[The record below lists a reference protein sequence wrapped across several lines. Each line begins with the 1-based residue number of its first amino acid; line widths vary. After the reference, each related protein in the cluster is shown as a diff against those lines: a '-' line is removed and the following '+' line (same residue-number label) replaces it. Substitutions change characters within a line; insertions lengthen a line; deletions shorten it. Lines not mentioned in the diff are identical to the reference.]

1 MVQQSHF
8 ELWPILKNHILSIFN
23 APNFKEQPRV
33 LVELGCG
40 NGLLL
45 QQIYLWIRDH
55 SLRGNVLDEHDLT
68 LVGIEQCPDLIQTAT
83 RNLGDIPADVI
94 SMPLNCPEQ
103 ILRELD
109 GRITAKKQD
118 ILFVQSVCHLND
130 EESDLSDIR
139 DITEYNRQMLS
150 EWSNVVGRHGLLICQ
165 SHPVL
170 LQLTKDINYLSHD
183 FNNLPNE
190 AVPKTSD
197 IGAESFL
204 ILAANVGLFPAS
216 QLTPTDTSVV
226 HFQKVDYRIRHTRSS
241 DLPALV
247 QLEKEC
253 WSIELQATSTN
264 LVDRLNNYP
273 EGQLVLELPDYDNNY
288 KVVGAIYSQRIES
301 ADQIQTITA
310 NRVSELHSQNG
321 SIVQLLAVN
330 ILPKVQERRLGDHL
344 LEFMLQRCSAIDGIE
359 SIVAVTLC
367 KEFHRHEFSFEEYI
381 RQRNVRGKLIDPI
394 LRFHELHGANIEW
407 IVENY
412 RPLDRNNQG
421 HGVLVRYPIHQ
432 RRRDDRRINDAA
444 KWDAEPQAWDTELAT
459 AFLEATVQ
467 SCLGD
472 EKRSGYKF
480 DRPLME
486 MGLNSVDLLILSE
499 QISARFGLILDPA
512 FFFSYTTPEKV
523 LMFLIEKQKLSVT
536 QNEKAGGK
544 GAGSRGEKPSP
555 SLVDGVSTKSEREQ
569 GSVHPQGVRF
579 VPPVPSSPCPLPP
592 ASYQNVASPFVAPT
606 DTLLTTTPKSAIS
619 WRTEATDSD
628 DAVAIVGLACRLPGG
643 INNPESLWDL
653 LKNGGSVIEK
663 LPEGRWQWPRDI
675 DPEGKHQGIDWGG
688 FLSQI
693 DLFDAG
699 FFRISAIEAQSMDPQ
714 QRILMELA
722 WQTLENAG
730 ITANKVAGSSTGVFV
745 GASGSDYCRVM
756 EQVGIPIEAHVATG
770 TSLAALAN
778 RISYFFDLRGPSIV
792 IDTAC
797 SSSLMAVHQAVQ
809 CIRSG
814 ECLQAL
820 VGGIH
825 IMSHPANS
833 IAYYKAGMLAHDGK
847 CKTFDDRADGY
858 VRSEGAVMFL
868 LKQLHQ
874 AKADGDLIYATI
886 KGSASNHG
894 GQSAGLTVP
903 NPQQQ
908 AALLTNAWKASGV
921 APNTISFIEAH
932 GTGTA
937 LGDPIEIQGI
947 QQAFSEWSETP
958 QVPISCGLGSL
969 KTNLGHL
976 EAAAGIAGLLK
987 VVLCLQHQ
995 ELPANQHFGHLNRHI
1010 NLADSPFYIVD
1021 RHQKWDRPNESI
1033 PRRAGVSSFG
1043 SGGANAH
1050 VVVEEYDVGCSVELG
1065 TGDWGLGIGDWEDKS
1080 VDSDPSQI
1088 LFAQR
1093 SHEKKF
1099 LAESPVKST
1108 QSPSGQDSPT
1118 SLAEVGESWA
1128 LPAEKV
1134 DDRTSEPFLFVLSAQ
1149 NTAQLRDYVKQFEQ
1163 WLSSLSD
1170 EQCSLAELTR
1180 FLQSHRQAFEER
1192 LAVVAASRVD
1202 LVNKLRQFPDI
1213 GESGFQGNI
1222 KHPSREVKTLIRG
1235 TLGEQVIQAAIA
1247 GRDWEQLAALWVA
1260 GVSLDWCLL
1269 NGNQLLTASSKHWRF
1284 SMPTYPFAKNRFWL
1298 PGTTSLQESALPDA
1312 NASVK
1317 PEQSASEAELFTLK
1331 LVWQPVDISSCE
1343 KSGSKMPDGK
1353 TVIIGGT
1360 PEQKEVLQTY
1370 FTQCE
1375 FMAIATDADIHDL
1388 VEQLKLLGRI
1398 AHIIWVGGSNSARN
1412 DFPENLLVNQASDL
1426 VQVYRL
1432 LKAAAVIYGNEG
1444 LQWTAIALQSQA
1456 VFCGEDPDPTQAG
1469 IHGFIGSIAKEF
1481 PQWKFRLLDMPSPA
1495 GTSYIWPVP
1504 EMFVPFDSDVR
1515 SLAWRDGKWY
1525 RPILAKLFLSEPGR
1539 SAYRAGGVYVVIGG
1553 AGGLGEVWSRYL
1565 SEKYRAQIV
1574 WIGRSPLNDTIQQK
1588 LEAIANLGPMP
1599 RYISADATS
1608 QEELQRAYEQIKHEF
1623 GSVQGVVHAAVG
1635 LFDRSFNDTDE
1646 ARLRTVLSAK
1656 VDVSVRLAQVFHT
1669 EDLDFVLFF
1678 SSIEALSQSGGLSGY
1693 AAGCAFKDAFSQC
1706 LASRWNCPVKVIH
1719 WGHWAIG
1726 TGDRI
1731 SQASKTRL
1739 KQRGIGLLESKE
1751 SMQALECLVS
1761 NNRLNQLALIKSAS
1775 VEAIDWYDGGEFV
1788 VSFEEVTPSII
1799 HEIRHID
1806 VAPNQ
1811 SIGQL
1816 QADGI
1821 FQCKQMQPLL
1831 IRLLQTSLN
1840 TLNLHSSGSVP
1851 DFYAKWLAASRSILT
1866 QNETGA
1872 RLESPNIVWQAW
1884 KEARDNWPEADSK
1897 QRAFS
1902 LVETCVRALPEIL
1915 SGQKRGTDSLFPN
1928 GSLQIVEGI
1937 YRDNSVADY
1946 FNEVLAK
1953 SLRSAIEARLRHDP
1967 RTKLRILEIGAGT
1980 GATTKAVLSKLAGLE
1995 DSISEYRYT
2004 DISRAFLLHAQ
2015 EKFIPD
2021 HPFVEIGIF
2030 DVEQPLAGQKIAGG
2044 TYDFAITTNVL
2055 HATRNIRQTLR
2066 NVKACL
2072 RTNGLILLNEL
2083 CDQTLF
2089 GHLTFGLLEGWWR
2102 HEDPELRIDGTPLL
2116 SVESWERVLQTEGF
2130 QSPWFPAAIARS
2142 LGQQAIVAE
2151 SDGLVRQNRPSVGN
2165 ATRTVE
2171 SGSGISSIDAINESD
2186 DTSLR
2191 QKATRFFQQLVAKIL
2206 RMDPEQIEAD
2216 EPFQSYGID
2225 SILIVQIAGA
2235 LQEKFGGIHST
2246 LLFEVQTLGEL
2257 VNYFTEYRRSD
2268 LIAQLSNNR
2277 ESAATLDQNA
2287 ASESPDA
2294 EPAAVI
2300 FATNTSR
2307 LAARSRS
2314 NTTDAIA
2321 IIGMSGRYPMANDL
2335 STFWERLKAGTDCIS
2350 EIPRDRWSW
2359 EDHFHPHV
2367 EEAVELGKSYCK
2379 WGSFLD
2385 DAKEFDAQFF
2395 GISPHEVVNIDPQ
2408 ERIFLQ
2414 AAWEALED
2422 AGHTRQ
2428 MLESKYQQ
2436 QVGVFVGVTRT
2447 GFDLYGP
2454 ELWRQGKI
2462 GHPHTSFSSI
2472 ANRLSYFLNLRG
2484 PSMPIDTMC
2493 SSSLTAVHEACQHL
2507 QNGSVQLAFA
2517 GGVNL
2522 YLHPSSYNILCAS
2535 KMLSKDGRCKSFGNY
2550 GNGFVPG
2557 EGVGVVLL
2565 KPLSVAI
2572 ADRDNIYAVIRGTHV
2587 NHGGKTNGYTV
2598 PNPKAQAE
2606 LVFEAL
2612 EKSGVDAREVSYIE
2626 AHGTGTEL
2634 GDPIEVAGLTK
2645 AFQLHTQDTSFCAIG
2660 SVKSNV
2666 GHLEAASG
2674 IAGLT
2679 KAILQLRHK
2688 QLVPSL
2694 HADELNPN
2702 IDFPQTPF
2710 YVQRH
2715 LQHWPQPIVEVDGKT
2730 KTVPRIAGVS
2740 SFGAGGV
2747 NAHVVVEEY
2756 DEEPTSESEIG
2767 DTPVLMLLS
2776 ARNNGCLAAY
2786 ANKLHQFLEAGAVN
2800 LQNLAYTLQVG
2811 REALQSRIAMLV
2823 YSQSDAIAKLDA
2835 FIKGKSDI
2843 DDCYVG
2849 LAGKDKATVLKWNS
2863 DPDLLK
2869 QITAWTEEGC
2879 YARLAELWVKGVNID
2894 WSRLRRTST
2903 ISPRRISLP
2912 TYSFERKRY
2921 WLELEGNNS
2930 SQITPTVNTQATS
2943 GEQSSKAIELNDQ
2956 QQTIDSPK
2964 SRKLITLV
2972 DTDKVQC
2979 DKVNRRNRQP
2989 IRLSDPADLT
2999 PQTKVTSSFLS
3010 LSPQGEGIVEIRIA
3024 AADRPLDASRLSTEL
3039 RDKMRSLALRD
3050 EVRVLLLVDDGGLFS
3065 GSITHNDVPVMRAL
3079 IGFLLELEL
3088 PLIVLLKSDIRG
3100 LGWNLASL
3108 CDFLIFRESGQFCHR
3123 GLSDR
3128 DRSIIEERFGKSFA
3142 SRFFA
3147 LPHLC
3152 SGQALVEMG
3161 LDCLV
3166 AADDRLDDLACDFA
3180 TQISHSP
3187 QRSLIELK
3195 KQLSRSVQSLVRHA
3209 YFPSPANSNI
3219 ELSDVSAVPF
3229 FTHQDLK
3236 RMVEEND
3243 QWLASPTLVATY
3255 CDVVH
3260 VHTFG
3265 NGVVQVTLADTAN
3278 KNMFSNAFSEGLTQA
3293 FEHIESVPTYKVVV
3307 LIGYNQYFAC
3317 GGTKSGLQDIYNGR
3331 ARFTDNDIHSLPL
3344 RCHLPAIAAMQGHAI
3359 GGGWS
3364 LGMFCDVNI
3373 FSEESIYQTPYM
3385 QYGFT
3390 PGAGSTL
3397 IFPARLGPNLSREIL
3412 FGGREYKGA
3421 ELKER
3426 GISMPV
3432 LPRSQVLGYALKLAH
3447 HLAKFS
3453 QNELVQRKNQATAG
3467 LKDLLDAVH
3476 TQELAMHEKTFVGQS
3491 QVLKNIHERFD
3502 RGIELGIGDRGLG
3515 TGDWEDKSGDSDQNQ
3530 LVIQTLRETI
3540 AAELFLETEEIDEDA
3555 KFVDLGLDSI
3565 SAVMWIKRINVK
3577 FDLSLPAT
3585 KVYSYPTLR
3594 EFANYVQQS
3603 SNVLNGLKNRQG
3615 SREQGAG
3622 EKVQMGIRPH
3632 LNENHLTEVGDSDPC
3647 SAPLHR
3653 SWLGSFP
3660 PAPCPLPRA
3669 SSLKEQTA
3677 TPEATIVGDR
3687 VENCPP
3693 APMPLNREL
3702 PSSPSILNILTE
3714 SLAEELFME
3723 ATEID
3728 EEAKFVDMG
3737 MDSIT
3742 AVTWIRKI
3750 NQLFGSSL
3758 PATDVYKYPTLS
3770 DFARNIEQT
3779 VARMQSNNAVAL
3791 SPQTAS
3797 AHQKSAELKV
3807 LSAELEMRKN
3817 ISLLQSPSFKD
3828 EVRLD
3833 TQHGLNAPILLSTTE
3848 IPEESLPT
3856 PVDRNYY
3863 SSDAIAIIGMAG
3875 RFPQAK
3881 NLAEFWE
3888 NIANGKNC
3896 VSEIASDRWN
3906 LADFYDPDR
3915 NAANKTYCKSMGAL
3929 EDIDQFDPL
3938 FFHISPREAEFMDP
3952 QQRLFLQTSWQCIE
3966 DAGYNPT
3973 SFAGSKCGVFV
3984 GCETGD
3990 YGKIVQRYE
3999 LNALGLLGSS
4009 AALLPARISY
4019 FLNLQGPCMAIDTAC
4034 SASLV
4039 AIANACDSLL
4049 LGHSDAALA
4058 GGVYVLSGPE
4068 MHIMMSKAGILSPD
4082 GRCFTFDRRANGF
4095 VPGEGV
4101 GVMLLKRLAD
4111 AEKDGDDI
4119 CGVIRGWGV
4128 NQDGKTNG
4136 ITAPNGQ
4143 SQQRLQK
4150 QVYERFQIQ
4159 PADIQ
4164 LVEAHGTGTR
4174 LGDPIEVEALC
4185 ETFREFTNKE
4195 KFCAIGS
4202 LKSNIGHLATA
4213 AGVAGVIKVLLAIRN
4228 KKLPPTINY
4237 ESLNEHINLDS
4248 SPFYINTK
4256 CTDWIVD
4263 AEPRRAAINCFG
4275 FSGTNAHMVIEE
4287 YVNRSDRHPA
4297 ITDVAP
4303 AQPYPILLSA
4313 KNEQRLWEYAEQLL
4327 KHLESQTQPGEQ
4339 PTALRYRLCDLAYT
4353 LQVGR
4358 EPMDARLGFVA
4369 DTLTEVRQKLRRF
4382 LDRSLS
4388 TQMKSFDSIYCGL
4401 VGSDSSDFIKF
4412 AADSDI
4418 VTTTNSWLSQRKYS
4432 KVMELWVRGV
4442 AIDWTQIYT
4451 TGVTAPKRIR
4461 LPTYP
4466 FARERYWIGKEMGAI
4481 ADLSVKKSEFAD
4493 RLDSASQLGDFQEIN
4508 YPSCGVGIL
4517 PALNMGRVR
4526 TPIPQENL
4534 GCFFTCQSLEWTPE
4548 ALPEDIPWSD
4558 RFADY
4563 QDQKILIVYA
4573 SDRDKEGICSLLRKI
4588 EASVGLERSLNLQCL
4603 SFDALTTIPIGQPLN
4618 VVLAVES
4625 KDDTARNYFEILGE
4639 WLKSQQGLFDTYYLT
4654 ANTEGFADIENDPA
4668 TGAIATSLSNNCR
4681 IISVQQGTSCAEK
4694 YQVLLREWLSR
4705 NPLDERSRLEWVR
4718 YDGVERFVL
4727 HRAKYQPVES
4737 GEKSKRLYSI
4747 QKKWKQ
4753 GAVRPTE
4760 TSSFQGEML
4769 ILVNE
4774 ETSDLGQ
4781 RLFSQQRAVIL
4792 YCANNDSDRN
4802 RQISAQILDF
4812 RDSSCGLESAKTI
4825 LSQLERIRIV
4835 VDLSALYQSSKDCD
4849 RDALGKIAFYQQ
4861 LIAVSSD
4868 LDILYVTKGLQHFRS
4883 DTISLAGAKL
4893 AGLIKVLSAEHA
4905 YVTSRHI
4912 DIDTAMLRN
4921 PGLLE
4926 QALTQEL
4933 TANLE
4938 ETEICYRQQER
4949 FVPYLEAEL
4958 EKGTGDWGLGTG
4970 DWENLEGDSDLNQV
4984 LFAQGL
4990 VEKKTLPSPHSP
5002 LFPEATPPSPAK
5014 SPGAPFLPD
5023 FGASCRG
5030 GMAGHVEEPRA
5041 DFSIRSDGVYVI
5053 SGGTGGIGLEIA
5065 DYLVAKGAR
5074 KLVLMGLNPLPP
5086 KTKWGDEGE
5095 QYSEHLKVKLG
5106 KLASLDR
5113 QVEHLSIYTGS
5124 LTESHQ
5130 LADFFAEIRDR
5141 VGSIG
5146 GVIHSAGITSDFKK
5160 PAFVTKDLAGIAAVL
5175 EPKVAGLEALA
5186 AVFANDILDFFV
5198 AFSSLTGLIP
5208 RFAKGSCDYAL
5219 ANAYVDWFMAYQN
5232 TQLHK
5237 RGYKSITWVD
5247 WHETGMAARAPSC
5260 IFKAM
5265 QNNLDKIGL
5274 FTHSNEVGKDLFE
5287 LALQQRGAAWVLNT
5301 ELDPTKFGEAAP
5313 TLLFA
5318 RDRSASNSQ
5327 TEVSSIQHQIEQW
5340 ESLVQKQGFIAPE
5353 CVTNIISLSEIKRLE
5368 PQLIHRIY
5376 RLLFPQT
5383 AAKAFDKE
5391 SHEAIAFNANDSQPN
5406 QPDALAIDVIREV
5419 ATQVLKLKEIDDNR
5433 KFQDYGLDSISATQ
5447 LAIRLEKRLQQEV
5460 PPQWLLD
5467 FPTVKLLTDCLQ
5479 RQPVPLAID
5488 GELIAKAIEKAVR
5501 EVLKI
5506 GSIDYNQTFQNYGL
5520 DSISATQLAIK
5531 LEKHLE
5537 QEILP
5542 QWLIDY
5548 PTITLLARHLI
5559 TQR

>member
-1 MVQQSHF
+1 MTRSPGRKIVEKSHF
-8 ELWPILKNHILSIFN
+8 ELWPIFKNHILSIFN
-23 APNFKEQPRV
+23 VPNVKEQPKV
-33 LVELGCG
+33 IVELGCG

-45 QQIYLWIRDH
+45 QQIYLWIQEY
-55 SLRGNVLDEHDLT
+55 SLCGNVLDEQDLT
-68 LVGIEQCPDLIQTAT
+68 LIGIEQCPDLIRTAT
-83 RNLGDIPADVI
+83 RNLADIPSAHII
-94 SMPLNCPEQ
+94 SMPLNCPGQ
-103 ILRELD
+103 ILRELE
-109 GRITAKKQD
+109 GRITANKQD
-118 ILFVQSVCHLND
+118 ILFIQSVCHLKD
-130 EESDLSDIR
+130 EEPDLTDIR
-139 DITEYNRQMLS
+139 DVTECNKQMLS
-150 EWSNVVGRHGLLICQ
+150 EWSNVVGRHGLMICQ

-170 LQLTKDINYLSHD
+170 LQLTQDINYLSHD
-183 FNNLPNE
+183 FKNLPNE
-190 AVPKTSD
+190 AVSKTS
-197 IGAESFL
+197 GVSAESL
-204 ILAANVGLFPAS
+204 LMLAANVGLFPAS

-226 HFQKVDYRIRHTRSS
+226 HFQKADYRIRQTRTS
-241 DLPALV
+241 DLPALL

-273 EGQLVLELPDYDNNY
+273 EGQLVLELPESNNNY
-288 KVVGAIYSQRIES
+288 KVVGAIYSQRIET
-301 ADQIQTITA
+301 ADRIQSITA
-310 NRVSELHSQNG
+310 DRVSELHYSDG

-330 ILPKVQERRLGDHL
+330 ILPGVQERRLGDQL
-344 LEFMLQRCSAIDGIE
+344 LEFMLQRCSLIDGIE
-359 SIVAVTLC
+359 SVVAVTLC

-381 RQRNVRGKLIDPI
+381 RQRNARGKLIDPI
-394 LRFHELHGANIEW
+394 LRFHELHGADIER

-432 RRRDDRRINDAA
+432 RRRDDGRIKDAT
-444 KWDAEPQAWDTELAT
+444 KRDAESQAWDTELAT

-480 DRPLME
+480 DRPFME

-499 QISARFGLILDPA
+499 QISDRFGLILDPG

-523 LMFLIEKQKLSVT
+523 LMFLKKQTLSVT
-536 QNEKAGGK
+536 QN
-544 GAGSRGEKPSP
+544 
-555 SLVDGVSTKSEREQ
+555 
-569 GSVHPQGVRF
+569 
-579 VPPVPSSPCPLPP
+579 
-592 ASYQNVASPFVAPT
+592 QNVVSPFVAPT
-606 DTLLTTTPKSAIS
+606 DTLLTTTPKSANS
-619 WRTEATDSD
+619 WPTEATDSD

-643 INNPESLWDL
+643 INNPESLWNL
-653 LKNGGSVIEK
+653 LKNAGSVIEK

-756 EQVGIPIEAHVATG
+756 DRVGISIEAHVATG

-809 CIRSG
+809 SIRAG

-868 LKQLHQ
+868 LKQLRQ

-886 KGSASNHG
+886 KGSAANHG

-995 ELPANQHFGHLNRHI
+995 ELPATKHFGQLNRHI
-1010 NLADSPFYIVD
+1010 DLSGSSLYIVD
-1021 RHQKWDRPNESI
+1021 RHQKWNRPDESI

-1050 VVVEEYDVGCSVELG
+1050 VVVEEYDVGCSVE
-1065 TGDWGLGIGDWEDKS
+1065 
-1080 VDSDPSQI
+1080 
-1088 LFAQR
+1088 
-1093 SHEKKF
+1093 
-1099 LAESPVKST
+1099 
-1108 QSPSGQDSPT
+1108 
-1118 SLAEVGESWA
+1118 
-1128 LPAEKV
+1128 KV
-1134 DDRTSEPFLFVLSAQ
+1134 DDRTAEPFLFVLSGQ
-1149 NTAQLRDYVKQFEQ
+1149 NDAQLRDYVKQFEQ

-1170 EQCSLAELTR
+1170 EECSLAELTR
-1180 FLQSHRQAFEER
+1180 FVQSHRQAFEER

-1222 KHPSREVKTLIRG
+1222 KHSSREVKTLIRG
-1235 TLGEQVIQAAIA
+1235 TLGEQLIQGAIA
-1247 GRDWEQLAALWVA
+1247 GRDWEQLATLWVA
-1260 GVSLDWCLL
+1260 GVSIDWCLL
-1269 NGNQLLTASSKHWRF
+1269 DGNELPTASSKHWRL
-1284 SMPTYPFAKNRFWL
+1284 SVPTYPFAKNRFWL

-1312 NASVK
+1312 NTVVK
-1317 PEQSASEAELFTLK
+1317 PEQADKDSASEAKLFTLK
-1331 LVWQPVDISSCE
+1331 LVWQPVDISNSG
-1343 KSGSKMPDGK
+1343 KSDSKMPDGK
-1353 TVIIGGT
+1353 TVIIGGS
-1360 PEQKEVLQTY
+1360 PEQKQVLQRY
-1370 FTQCE
+1370 FPQCE
-1375 FMAIATDADIHDL
+1375 FITIATDADINDI
-1388 VEQLKLLGRI
+1388 VEQLKVLGRI
-1398 AHIIWVGGSNSARN
+1398 AHIIWVGGSNSARHN
-1412 DFPENLLVNQASDL
+1412 FPENLLINQASEL
-1426 VQVYRL
+1426 LQIYRL
-1432 LKAAAVIYGNEG
+1432 LKAAAVIYENEG
-1444 LQWTAIALQSQA
+1444 LQWTVITLQSQA
-1456 VFCGEDPDPTQAG
+1456 VFCGEDPDPTQAS

-1495 GTSYIWPVP
+1495 DTSYKWPVP
-1504 EMFVPFDSDVR
+1504 EMFVAFDADVR
-1515 SLAWRDGKWY
+1515 SLAWREGIWY
-1525 RPILAKLFLSEPGR
+1525 RPILAKLFLSEPSSPSEIGGVKGKGERGKVLNFLPFNSLPFPSPHPAKMTCQTTNR

-1574 WIGRSPLNDTIQQK
+1574 WIGRSPLNETIQKK

-1608 QEELQRAYEQIKHEF
+1608 QEELQRAYEQIKREF

-1635 LFDRSFNDTDE
+1635 IFDRSFKDTDE

-1706 LASRWNCPVKVIH
+1706 LANRWHCPVKVIH

-1751 SMQALECLVS
+1751 SMQALEYLVS
-1761 NNRLNQLALIKSAS
+1761 NNRLHQLALIKSAS

-1788 VSFEEVTPSII
+1788 VSFEEIAPSVIQ
-1799 HEIRHID
+1799 EIRHID
-1806 VAPNQ
+1806 VAPNESMQ
-1811 SIGQL
+1811 QL
-1816 QADGI
+1816 QVDGI

-1831 IRLLQTSLN
+1831 IRLLRTSLN
-1840 TLNLHSSGSVP
+1840 ALKLHSSGNVP
-1851 DFYAKWLAASRSILT
+1851 DFYTKWLAASKSILA
-1866 QNETGA
+1866 QNEAGSG
-1872 RLESPNIVWQAW
+1872 LESPNIVWQAW
-1884 KEARDNWPEADSK
+1884 KKARDNWPEADSK

-1902 LVETCVRALPEIL
+1902 LVESCVRALPEIL

-1953 SLRSAIEARLRHDP
+1953 SLRSAIEARLKHEP
-1967 RTKLRILEIGAGT
+1967 HAKLRILEIGAGT

-2004 DISRAFLLHAQ
+2004 DISKAFLLHAQ

-2021 HPFVEIGIF
+2021 YPFVEIGIF
-2030 DVEQPLAGQKIAGG
+2030 DVEQPLAGQEIAAG
-2044 TYDFAITTNVL
+2044 TYDFAIATNVL

-2083 CDQTLF
+2083 CEQTLF

-2116 SVESWERVLQTEGF
+2116 SVDSWERVLQTEGF
-2130 QSPWFPAAIARS
+2130 QSPWFPVAMARS

-2151 SDGLVRQNRPSVGN
+2151 SDGLVRQNCTSVGN
-2165 ATRTVE
+2165 ATFTVK
-2171 SGSGISSIDAINESD
+2171 SGSPISSINAIDESD
-2186 DTSLR
+2186 DTSLS
-2191 QKATRFFQQLVAKIL
+2191 QKATRFFQQLIAKIL
-2206 RMDPEQIEAD
+2206 RMNPEQIEAD

-2225 SILIVQIAGA
+2225 SILVVQITGA
-2235 LQEKFGGIHST
+2235 LQEKFPGIHST

-2257 VNYFTEYRRSD
+2257 VNYFLEYRRSD
-2268 LIAQLSNNR
+2268 LMGQLSSNG
-2277 ESAATLDQNA
+2277 ESAATLA
-2287 ASESPDA
+2287 ANTVSESQDA
-2294 EPAAVI
+2294 EPVNAIV
-2300 FATNTSR
+2300 ATHTSQ
-2307 LAARSRS
+2307 LAARQRS
-2314 NTTDAIA
+2314 NRTDAIA
-2321 IIGMSGRYPMANDL
+2321 IIGMSGSYPMANDL

-2359 EDHFHPHV
+2359 KDYFHPHV
-2367 EEAVELGKSYCK
+2367 EEAIELGKSYCK

-2428 MLESKYQQ
+2428 MLESQYQQ

-2507 QNGSVQLAFA
+2507 LNGSVQLAFA

-2535 KMLSKDGRCKSFGNY
+2535 KMLSKDGRCKSFGNH

-2565 KPLSVAI
+2565 KPLSQAM
-2572 ADRDNIYAVIRGTHV
+2572 ADGDNIYAVIRGTHV

-2634 GDPIEVAGLTK
+2634 GDPIEIAGLTK
-2645 AFQLHTQDTSFCAIG
+2645 AFQRHTQDTSFCAIG
-2660 SVKSNV
+2660 SVKSNL

-2715 LQHWPQPIVEVDGKT
+2715 LQHWPQTMVEVNGKT

-2756 DEEPTSESEIG
+2756 DEEPTSESEI
-2767 DTPVLMLLS
+2767 DDAPVLILLS
-2776 ARNNGCLAAY
+2776 ARNNVRLAAY
-2786 ANKLHQFLEAGAVN
+2786 AKKLHQFLEAGTVN

-2811 REALQSRIAMLV
+2811 REALQSRIAIIV

-2835 FIKGKSDI
+2835 FIQGKSDI

-2849 LAGKDKATVLKWNS
+2849 LAGKDKATVVNWNS

-2869 QITAWTEEGC
+2869 QITTWTEQGC
-2879 YARLAELWVKGVNID
+2879 YPRLAELWVKGVNID

-2912 TYSFERKRY
+2912 TYPFERKRY
-2921 WLELEGNNS
+2921 WLALEGNNS
-2930 SQITPTVNTQATS
+2930 SQITPVLNTQGAS
-2943 GEQSSKAIELNDQ
+2943 GEQSSKAIDLNAQ
-2956 QQTIDSPK
+2956 QQTVDSLK

-2972 DTDKVQC
+2972 DADKVQL
-2979 DKVNRRNRQP
+2979 DRVNRRNRQP
-2989 IRLSDPADLT
+2989 IRLRDPAELIS
-2999 PQTKVTSSFLS
+2999 QTKVTSSFLS
-3010 LSPQGEGIVEIRIA
+3010 VSPQGEGIVEIRIA
-3024 AADRPLDASRLSTEL
+3024 AAHRPLDASRLSTEL
-3039 RDKMRSLALRD
+3039 RDKMPD

-3065 GSITHNDVPVMRAL
+3065 DSTTHDDVPVMRAL

-3088 PLIVLLKSDIRG
+3088 PVIALLKSDIRG

-3108 CDFLIFRESGQFCHR
+3108 CDFLIFRESGQFGHR
-3123 GLSDR
+3123 GLSNG
-3128 DRSIIEERFGKSFA
+3128 DRSIVEERFGKSFA

-3147 LPHLC
+3147 VPHLC

-3166 AADDRLDDLACDFA
+3166 AADYRLDDLARHLADG
-3180 TQISHSP
+3180 ISRSP
-3187 QRSLIELK
+3187 QPSLIELK
-3195 KQLSRSVQSLVRHA
+3195 KQLSRSVKSLVRHA
-3209 YFPSPANSNI
+3209 YFPSPGNSI
-3219 ELSDVSAVPF
+3219 ELSRVSVVPF

-3236 RMVEEND
+3236 RMEEENN
-3243 QWLASPTLVATY
+3243 QWLDNPTLVATY

-3260 VHTFG
+3260 VHRFG

-3293 FEHIESVPTYKVVV
+3293 FKHIASVPTYKVVV

-3331 ARFTDNDIHSLPL
+3331 ARFTDNDIHSLPM

-3373 FSEESIYQTPYM
+3373 FSEESIYQAPYM

-3421 ELKER
+3421 ELKQR

-3453 QNELVQRKNQATAG
+3453 KNELVQRKNQATAR
-3467 LKDLLDAVH
+3467 LRDLLDTVH

-3502 RGIELGIGDRGLG
+3502 GGIQLG
-3515 TGDWEDKSGDSDQNQ
+3515 TGDWEDKSVDSAPNQ
-3530 LVIQTLRETI
+3530 LVIQTLKETI
-3540 AAELFLETEEIDEDA
+3540 AAELFLEPEEIDEDT

-3565 SAVMWIKRINVK
+3565 SAVMWIKRINAK
-3577 FDLSLPAT
+3577 FALSLPAT

-3603 SNVLNGLKNRQG
+3603 SNVLNN
-3615 SREQGAG
+3615 
-3622 EKVQMGIRPH
+3622 
-3632 LNENHLTEVGDSDPC
+3632 
-3647 SAPLHR
+3647 
-3653 SWLGSFP
+3653 
-3660 PAPCPLPRA
+3660 
-3669 SSLKEQTA
+3669 LKEQTA
-3677 TPEATIVGDR
+3677 TPETMIIGHG

-3693 APMPLNREL
+3693 APMPSNTEL

-3723 ATEID
+3723 ATDID

-3750 NQLFGSSL
+3750 NQLFGCSL

-3779 VARMQSNNAVAL
+3779 VAKMQPNNAAVAL
-3791 SPQTAS
+3791 PPQTAS
-3797 AHQKSAELKV
+3797 THQKSAEL
-3807 LSAELEMRKN
+3807 EIRKN
-3817 ISLLQSPSFKD
+3817 TSLLQSPSFND
-3828 EVRLD
+3828 GVQLD
-3833 TQHGLNAPILLSTTE
+3833 TQQGLKAPTLLRTTE
-3848 IPEESLPT
+3848 IPKQSLST
-3856 PVDRNYY
+3856 PDRNSYK
-3863 SSDAIAIIGMAG
+3863 SNAIAVIGMAG

-3888 NIANGKNC
+3888 NIANGRNC

-3915 NAANKTYCKSMGAL
+3915 NAANKTYCKWMGAL
-3929 EDIDQFDPL
+3929 EDIDRFDPL

-3952 QQRLFLQTSWQCIE
+3952 QQRLFLQTSWHCIE

-4039 AIANACDSLL
+4039 AIANACDSLV

-4058 GGVYVLSGPE
+4058 GGVYVISGPE
-4068 MHIMMSKAGILSPD
+4068 MHVMMSKAGILSPD

-4101 GVMLLKRLAD
+4101 GVVLLKRLAD

-4119 CGVIRGWGV
+4119 YGVIRGWGV

-4143 SQQRLQK
+4143 SQQRLHK
-4150 QVYERFQIQ
+4150 EVYERFQIQ

-4213 AGVAGVIKVLLAIRN
+4213 AGVAGLIKVLLAIRN

-4237 ESLNEHINLDS
+4237 ESLNEHINLDR
-4248 SPFYINTK
+4248 SPFYINTE
-4256 CTDWIVD
+4256 CRDWIVD

-4287 YVNRSDRHPA
+4287 YVNRGDGHPA

-4303 AQPYPILLSA
+4303 AQQYAIVLSA
-4313 KNEQRLWEYAEQLL
+4313 RNEQRLWEYAQQLL
-4327 KHLESQTQPGEQ
+4327 KHLESQTQPQ
-4339 PTALRYRLCDLAYT
+4339 PTTLGYRLCDLAYT

-4358 EPMDARLGFVA
+4358 EPMDARVGFVA

-4382 LDRSLS
+4382 LDRSQSPPL
-4388 TQMKSFDSIYCGL
+4388 KSFDGIYCGL
-4401 VGSDSSDFIKF
+4401 VGSDSSDLSKF
-4412 AADSDI
+4412 AADADI
-4418 VTTTNSWLSQRKYS
+4418 VTTTNSWLSQGKYS
-4432 KVMELWVRGV
+4432 QVMELWVRG
-4442 AIDWTQIYT
+4442 ATIDWTQIYT
-4451 TGVTAPKRIR
+4451 TGVTAPQRIH

-4466 FARERYWIGKEMGAI
+4466 FARERYWIGQDMGEM
-4481 ADLSVKKSEFAD
+4481 ADLSLKKSEFAHA
-4493 RLDSASQLGDFQEIN
+4493 LDSASQL
-4508 YPSCGVGIL
+4508 
-4517 PALNMGRVR
+4517 
-4526 TPIPQENL
+4526 
-4534 GCFFTCQSLEWTPE
+4534 EWTLE
-4548 ALPEDIPWSD
+4548 ALPENIPWSD
-4558 RFADY
+4558 RFAHY

-4573 SDRDKEGICSLLRKI
+4573 SDEDKEGICSLVRKI

-4603 SFDALTTIPIGQPLN
+4603 SFHALATISIGQSFD
-4618 VVLAVES
+4618 VVLALES
-4625 KDDTARNYFEILGE
+4625 KDDTTGNYFEILGE
-4639 WLKSQQGLFDTYYLT
+4639 WLKSQQALFDTYYLT
-4654 ANTEGFADIENDPA
+4654 ANTEGLADKQNDTA
-4668 TGAIATSLSNNCR
+4668 TVAISTSLSNNCR
-4681 IISVQQGTSCAEK
+4681 IISVQQGTSCTEK
-4694 YQVLLREWLSR
+4694 YQLLLREWLSR
-4705 NPLDERSRLEWVR
+4705 NPLDQEPRELERVR
-4718 YDGVERFVL
+4718 YDGVERFVS
-4727 HRAKYQPVES
+4727 HRHKYQPVES
-4737 GEKSKRLYSI
+4737 GEKSKRFYSI

-4753 GAVRPTE
+4753 SAVPPTK
-4760 TSSFQGEML
+4760 TLSFQGEML

-4774 ETSDLGQ
+4774 ETADLGR
-4781 RLFSQQRAVIL
+4781 RLFNQQQAVIV
-4792 YCANNDSDRN
+4792 YCANHHSDRN

-4825 LSQLERIRIV
+4825 LSSLQRIRIV
-4835 VDLSALYQSSKDCD
+4835 VDLSALYQSSQDGD
-4849 RDALGKIAFYQQ
+4849 GDALGKIAFYQQ

-4868 LDILYVTKGLQHFRS
+4868 LDILYVTKGLQHFCS

-4912 DIDTAMLRN
+4912 DIDAAMLQN

-4938 ETEICYRQQER
+4938 ETEICYRQQQR

-4958 EKGTGDWGLGTG
+4958 
-4970 DWENLEGDSDLNQV
+4970 
-4984 LFAQGL
+4984 AQ
-4990 VEKKTLPSPHSP
+4990 
-5002 LFPEATPPSPAK
+5002 
-5014 SPGAPFLPD
+5014 
-5023 FGASCRG
+5023 
-5030 GMAGHVEEPRA
+5030 PRA
-5041 DFSIRSDGVYVI
+5041 DLSIRSDGVYVI

-5065 DYLVAKGAR
+5065 YYLVAKGAR
-5074 KLVLMGLNPLPP
+5074 KLVLMGLNALPP
-5086 KTKWGDEGE
+5086 KTKWRDEGE
-5095 QYSEHLKVKLG
+5095 EYSEHLKVKLG
-5106 KLASLDR
+5106 KLARLHR

-5124 LTESHQ
+5124 LTEPQQ
-5130 LADFFAEIRDR
+5130 LASFFAEIRHR
-5141 VGSIG
+5141 VGSIS

-5175 EPKVAGLEALA
+5175 EPKVTGLETLA
-5186 AVFANDILDFFV
+5186 RVFANDTLDFFV

-5232 TQLHK
+5232 IQQHK
-5237 RGYKSITWVD
+5237 QGYKSITWVD

-5260 IFKAM
+5260 IFNAM

-5274 FTHSNEVGKDLFE
+5274 FTHSNQVGKELFE
-5287 LALQQRGAAWVLNT
+5287 LALQQQKAAWVLNT
-5301 ELDPTKFGEAAP
+5301 EVDPIKFGEAAP
-5313 TLLFA
+5313 TLVFA
-5318 RDRSASNSQ
+5318 RVRSASNSH
-5327 TEVSSIQHQIEQW
+5327 TEVSSIQHHIEQW
-5340 ESLVQKQGFIAPE
+5340 EALVHKQGFIAPE
-5353 CVTNIISLSEIKRLE
+5353 CVTNIISLSEIKKLE
-5368 PQLIHRIY
+5368 PQLIQRIY

-5383 AAKAFDKE
+5383 TAKALDNH
-5391 SHEAIAFNANDSQPN
+5391 SHKAIAFNVDDSQPK
-5406 QPDALAIDVIREV
+5406 QPDVPTIEVIREV
-5419 ATQVLKLKEIDDNR
+5419 ATQVLKLQGIDDNK

-5447 LAIRLEKRLQQEV
+5447 LAIRLEKRLQKEV

-5479 RQPVPLAID
+5479 RQPVPLAVQ
-5488 GELIAKAIEKAVR
+5488 GEVIAKAIEKAVM

-5506 GSIDYNQTFQNYGL
+5506 TSIDYNQSFQNYGL

-5531 LEKHLE
+5531 LEKQLE
-5537 QEILP
+5537 REIMP

-5548 PTITLLARHLI
+5548 PTITLLTRHLS
-5559 TQR
+5559 TQA

>member
-1 MVQQSHF
+1 MTPSPGKKMVEQSHF

-68 LVGIEQCPDLIQTAT
+68 LVGIEQSPDLILTAT

-109 GRITAKKQD
+109 GRITANKQD
-118 ILFVQSVCHLND
+118 ILFVQSVYHLND
-130 EESDLSDIR
+130 EESDLTDIR
-139 DITEYNRQMLS
+139 HVTEYNRQMFS
-150 EWSNVVGRHGLLICQ
+150 EWSNVVGRHGLMICQ

-183 FNNLPNE
+183 FNNLANE

-204 ILAANVGLFPAS
+204 ILAANVGLFSAN
-216 QLTPTDTSVV
+216 QLTYPIDTSVV
-226 HFQKVDYRIRHTRSS
+226 HFQKADYRIRHTRLS
-241 DLPALV
+241 DLPALM

-273 EGQLVLELPDYDNNY
+273 EGQLVLELPDSDNNY

-301 ADQIQTITA
+301 AEQIQTITA
-310 NRVSELHSQNG
+310 NRVSELHSQDG

-330 ILPKVQERRLGDHL
+330 ILPEVQERRLGDQL
-344 LEFMLQRCSAIDGIE
+344 LEFMLQWCSLIDGIE
-359 SIVAVTLC
+359 SVVAVTLC

-432 RRRDDRRINDAA
+432 RRRDDQRINDAA
-444 KWDAEPQAWDTELAT
+444 KWDAGLDAEPQAWDTELAT
-459 AFLEATVQ
+459 AFLAATVQ

-499 QISARFGLILDPA
+499 QISDRFGLILDPA

-523 LMFLIEKQKLSVT
+523 LMFLIEKQTLSVT
-536 QNEKAGGK
+536 QN
-544 GAGSRGEKPSP
+544 
-555 SLVDGVSTKSEREQ
+555 
-569 GSVHPQGVRF
+569 
-579 VPPVPSSPCPLPP
+579 
-592 ASYQNVASPFVAPT
+592 QNVASPFVAPT
-606 DTLLTTTPKSAIS
+606 DTLLTTTPKSTNS
-619 WRTEATDSD
+619 WRTEATILD

-722 WQTLENAG
+722 WQTLENTG

-756 EQVGIPIEAHVATG
+756 ERLGIPIEAHVATG

-809 CIRSG
+809 SIRAG

-868 LKQLHQ
+868 LKQLRQ

-958 QVPISCGLGSL
+958 QVALSCGLGSL

-995 ELPANQHFGHLNRHI
+995 ELPATQHFGHLNRHI
-1010 NLADSPFYIVD
+1010 DLSASSFYIVD
-1021 RHQKWDRPNESI
+1021 QHQKWDRPNESI

-1050 VVVEEYDVGCSVELG
+1050 VVVEEYDVGCSVE
-1065 TGDWGLGIGDWEDKS
+1065 
-1080 VDSDPSQI
+1080 
-1088 LFAQR
+1088 
-1093 SHEKKF
+1093 
-1099 LAESPVKST
+1099 
-1108 QSPSGQDSPT
+1108 
-1118 SLAEVGESWA
+1118 
-1128 LPAEKV
+1128 KV
-1134 DDRTSEPFLFVLSAQ
+1134 DERTSEPFLFMLSAQ
-1149 NTAQLRDYVKQFEQ
+1149 NIAQLRDYVKQFEQ

-1170 EQCSLAELTR
+1170 KQCSLAELTR

-1192 LAVVAASRVD
+1192 LAVVATSRVD

-1269 NGNQLLTASSKHWRF
+1269 NGNQLPTASSKHWRF

-1317 PEQSASEAELFTLK
+1317 LEQADKESTSEAALFTLK
-1331 LVWQPVDISSCE
+1331 LVWQPLNISNSGE
-1343 KSGSKMPDGK
+1343 SGSKMPDGK

-1360 PEQKEVLQTY
+1360 PEQKQVLQRY
-1370 FTQCE
+1370 FARCE
-1375 FMAIATDADIHDL
+1375 FMAIATDADVHDI

-1398 AHIIWVGGSNSARN
+1398 AHIIWVGASNSARH
-1412 DFPENLLVNQASDL
+1412 DFPENLLVNQAGGL
-1426 VQVYRL
+1426 LQVYRL
-1432 LKAAAVIYGNEG
+1432 LKAAAVIYENEG
-1444 LQWTAIALQSQA
+1444 LQWTVITLQSQA

-1481 PQWKFRLLDMPSPA
+1481 PQWKFRLLDMASPP
-1495 GTSYIWPVP
+1495 GPPDTSYKWPVR

-1525 RPILAKLFLSEPGR
+1525 RPILAKLFLSEPSR

-1574 WIGRSPLNDTIQQK
+1574 WIGRSPLNDTIQKK

-1608 QEELQRAYEQIKHEF
+1608 QEELQRAYEQIKREF
-1623 GSVQGVVHAAVG
+1623 GPVQGIVHAAVG
-1635 LFDRSFNDTDE
+1635 VFDRSFNDTDE

-1706 LASRWNCPVKVIH
+1706 LASRWNCPVKVMH

-1731 SQASKTRL
+1731 SEASKTRL
-1739 KQRGIGLLESKE
+1739 KQRGIGLLESRE

-1788 VSFEEVTPSII
+1788 VSFEEVAPSVM
-1799 HEIRHID
+1799 HEIRHIN

-1816 QADGI
+1816 QVDGI

-1831 IRLLQTSLN
+1831 IRLLRTSLN
-1840 TLNLHSSGSVP
+1840 VLNLHSSGSVP

-1866 QNETGA
+1866 QNEAGA
-1872 RLESPNIVWQAW
+1872 GLESPNIVWQAW

-1995 DSISEYRYT
+1995 DSIDEYRYT

-2015 EKFIPD
+2015 EKLMPD
-2021 HPFVEIGIF
+2021 HPFVQIGIF
-2030 DVEQPLAGQKIAGG
+2030 DVEQPLAGQKIEAG
-2044 TYDFAITTNVL
+2044 TYDFAIATNVL
-2055 HATRNIRQTLR
+2055 HATRDIRQTLR

-2116 SVESWERVLQTEGF
+2116 SVDSWERVLQTEGF
-2130 QSPWFPAAIARS
+2130 QSPWFPVAIARS
-2142 LGQQAIVAE
+2142 LGQQVIVAE
-2151 SDGLVRQNRPSVGN
+2151 SDGLVRQNRTSVGN

-2171 SGSGISSIDAINESD
+2171 SGSRVSSIGGIDESD

-2206 RMDPEQIEAD
+2206 RMNPEQIEAD

-2225 SILIVQIAGA
+2225 SILVVQITGA

-2268 LIAQLSNNR
+2268 LIAQLSDNR
-2277 ESAATLDQNA
+2277 ESAATLDPNA

-2300 FATNTSR
+2300 FATNTSQ

-2321 IIGMSGRYPMANDL
+2321 IIGISGRYPMAKDL

-2428 MLESKYQQ
+2428 MLESQYQQ

-2454 ELWRQGKI
+2454 ELWRQGNI

-2535 KMLSKDGRCKSFGNY
+2535 KMLSKDGRCKSFGNHS
-2550 GNGFVPG
+2550 NGFVPG

-2645 AFQLHTQDTSFCAIG
+2645 AFQRHTQDTSFCAIG

-2715 LQHWPQPIVEVDGKT
+2715 LQLWPQPIVEVDGKT

-2756 DEEPTSESEIG
+2756 DEEPISESEIG
-2767 DTPVLMLLS
+2767 DAPVLILLS
-2776 ARNNGCLAAY
+2776 ARNNGRLAAY

-2869 QITAWTEEGC
+2869 QVTAWTEEGC

-2903 ISPRRISLP
+2903 ICPRRISLP
-2912 TYSFERKRY
+2912 TYSFDRKRY
-2921 WLELEGNNS
+2921 WLELEDNQS
-2930 SQITPTVNTQATS
+2930 SQITPTVNTQAGS
-2943 GEQSSKAIELNDQ
+2943 GEQSSKAIDLNDQ
-2956 QQTIDSPK
+2956 QKTVDSPK
-2964 SRKLITLV
+2964 TRKLITLV
-2972 DTDKVQC
+2972 DTDKVQR
-2979 DKVNRRNRQP
+2979 DGVNRKNRQP
-2989 IRLSDPADLT
+2989 IRLSDPAELI
-2999 PQTKVTSSFLS
+2999 PQTKEKPSFLS
-3010 LSPQGEGIVEIRIA
+3010 LSPKLQGIVEIRIA

-3039 RDKMRSLALRD
+3039 RDKMRSLALSD
-3050 EVRVLLLVDDGGLFS
+3050 EVRVLLLVDDRGLFS
-3065 GSITHNDVPVMRAL
+3065 SSITHDDVPVMQAL

-3088 PLIVLLKSDIRG
+3088 PLIALLKSDIRG

-3108 CDFLIFRESGQFCHR
+3108 CDFLIFRESGQFCHQ

-3128 DRSIIEERFGKSFA
+3128 DCSIIEERFGKSFA

-3147 LPHLC
+3147 LSHLC
-3152 SGQALVEMG
+3152 SGQGLVEMG

-3166 AADDRLDDLACDFA
+3166 AADERLDDLAWDLA
-3180 TQISHSP
+3180 VQISHSP

-3195 KQLSRSVQSLVRHA
+3195 KQLSRSVQSLVRRA

-3219 ELSDVSAVPF
+3219 GLSGVSTVPF

-3373 FSEESIYQTPYM
+3373 FSEESIYQAPYM

-3421 ELKER
+3421 ELKGR

-3447 HLAKFS
+3447 HLVKFS
-3453 QNELVQRKNQATAG
+3453 KDELVQQKKQATAG
-3467 LKDLLDAVH
+3467 LRDLLDTVH

-3502 RGIELGIGDRGLG
+3502 RSIELLIEQPNADVVGDR
-3515 TGDWEDKSGDSDQNQ
+3515 N

-3603 SNVLNGLKNRQG
+3603 SNVLNRHLRKLMPDPSPNLSPKRGEALIPPSLEGKGGRG
-3615 SREQGAG
+3615 VRSAREF
-3622 EKVQMGIRPH
+3622 KV
-3632 LNENHLTEVGDSDPC
+3632 SK
-3647 SAPLHR
+3647 
-3653 SWLGSFP
+3653 SFP
-3660 PAPCPLPRA
+3660 EMSNGLN
-3669 SSLKEQTA
+3669 EQTA
-3677 TPEATIVGDR
+3677 TPEPMIIGDR

-3693 APMPLNREL
+3693 DPVPSNREL

-3742 AVTWIRKI
+3742 AVTWMRKI

-3758 PATDVYKYPTLS
+3758 PATDVYKYPTLK

-3779 VARMQSNNAVAL
+3779 VARIQSNNPAVAL
-3791 SPQTAS
+3791 PPQTAS
-3797 AHQKSAELKV
+3797 THQK
-3807 LSAELEMRKN
+3807 SAELEMRKN
-3817 ISLLQSPSFKD
+3817 TSLLQSPSFNYG
-3828 EVRLD
+3828 VQLG
-3833 TQHGLNAPILLSTTE
+3833 TQHGLNAPTLLSTTE
-3848 IPEESLPT
+3848 IPEQSLPN
-3856 PVDRNYY
+3856 PADSRFAVGRNYY
-3863 SSDAIAIIGMAG
+3863 SSDAIAVIGMAG

-3896 VSEIASDRWN
+3896 VSKIARDRWN

-3929 EDIDQFDPL
+3929 EDIDRFDPL

-4039 AIANACDSLL
+4039 AIANACDSLV

-4082 GRCFTFDRRANGF
+4082 GRCFTFDQRANGF

-4101 GVMLLKRLAD
+4101 GVVLLKRLAD

-4150 QVYERFQIQ
+4150 EVYERFQIQ

-4213 AGVAGVIKVLLAIRN
+4213 AGVAGLIKVLLAIRN

-4237 ESLNEHINLDS
+4237 ESLNEHINLER
-4248 SPFYINTK
+4248 SPFYINTE

-4313 KNEQRLWEYAEQLL
+4313 RNDQRLWEYTEQLL

-4339 PTALRYRLCDLAYT
+4339 PTALGYRLCDLAYT

-4369 DTLTEVRQKLRRF
+4369 DSLTEVGQKLRRF
-4382 LDRSLS
+4382 LDRNPS
-4388 TQMKSFDSIYCGL
+4388 TPLKSFDGIYCGL
-4401 VGSDSSDFIKF
+4401 VGSDSSDLIKF
-4412 AADSDI
+4412 AADGDI

-4442 AIDWTQIYT
+4442 AIDWTQIYR

-4466 FARERYWIGKEMGAI
+4466 FARERYWIGKEMGVI
-4481 ADLSVKKSEFAD
+4481 PDLSIKKSEFAD
-4493 RLDSASQLGDFQEIN
+4493 RLNSASQ
-4508 YPSCGVGIL
+4508 
-4517 PALNMGRVR
+4517 
-4526 TPIPQENL
+4526 
-4534 GCFFTCQSLEWTPE
+4534 LEWTPE

-4563 QDQKILIVYA
+4563 QDQKIVIVYA
-4573 SDRDKEGICSLLRKI
+4573 SDEDKEGICSLLRRI

-4603 SFDALTTIPIGQPLN
+4603 SFDALATISIGQPLN

-4639 WLKSQQGLFDTYYLT
+4639 WLKSQQGLFDTYYLI
-4654 ANTEGFADIENDPA
+4654 ANTEGFGDIENDPA

-4705 NPLDERSRLEWVR
+4705 NPLDQQPRLEWVR

-4727 HRAKYQPVES
+4727 RRAKYQPVES
-4737 GEKSKRLYSI
+4737 GEKSKRPYSI

-4760 TSSFQGEML
+4760 TSSFQGEIL

-4774 ETSDLGQ
+4774 ETADLGQ
-4781 RLFSQQRAVIL
+4781 RLFSQQQAVIV

-4802 RQISAQILDF
+4802 RQISAKILDF

-4835 VDLSALYQSSKDCD
+4835 VDLSALYQSHKDCD
-4849 RDALGKIAFYQQ
+4849 QDALGKIAFYQQ
-4861 LIAVSSD
+4861 LITVSSD
-4868 LDILYVTKGLQHFRS
+4868 LDILYITKGLQHFRS

-4905 YVTSRHI
+4905 YVASRHI
-4912 DIDTAMLRN
+4912 DIDAAMLRN

-4958 EKGTGDWGLGTG
+4958 
-4970 DWENLEGDSDLNQV
+4970 
-4984 LFAQGL
+4984 A
-4990 VEKKTLPSPHSP
+4990 
-5002 LFPEATPPSPAK
+5002 
-5014 SPGAPFLPD
+5014 
-5023 FGASCRG
+5023 
-5030 GMAGHVEEPRA
+5030 EPRA

-5065 DYLVAKGAR
+5065 DYLVAKGVR
-5074 KLVLMGLNPLPP
+5074 KLVLMGLNALPP

-5124 LTESHQ
+5124 LTEPQQ
-5130 LADFFAEIRDR
+5130 LANFFAKIRDR

-5160 PAFVTKDLAGIAAVL
+5160 PAFVTKDLASIATVL
-5175 EPKVAGLEALA
+5175 EPKVAGLEALTS
-5186 AVFANDILDFFV
+5186 VFANDALDFFV

-5274 FTHSNEVGKDLFE
+5274 FTHSNEVGKVLFE
-5287 LALQQRGAAWVLNT
+5287 LALQQKEAAWVLNT

-5313 TLLFA
+5313 TLLYA

-5327 TEVSSIQHQIEQW
+5327 TEVSSIQYQIEQW
-5340 ESLVQKQGFIAPE
+5340 ESLLQKQGFIAPE
-5353 CVTNIISLSEIKRLE
+5353 CVTNIISLSEIKRLD

-5383 AAKAFDKE
+5383 AAKAFDND
-5391 SHEAIAFNANDSQPN
+5391 SHKAIAFNANDSQPN
-5406 QPDALAIDVIREV
+5406 QPDAPAIDVIREV
-5419 ATQVLKLKEIDDNR
+5419 ATQVLKLKGIDDNR

-5479 RQPVPLAID
+5479 RQPMPLAVH
-5488 GELIAKAIEKAVR
+5488 GELIAKAIQKAVM

-5506 GSIDYNQTFQNYGL
+5506 GSIDCNQTFQNYGL

-5531 LEKHLE
+5531 LEKQLE

-5548 PTITLLARHLI
+5548 PTITLLNRHLS
-5559 TQR
+5559 TQG

>member
-1 MVQQSHF
+1 MTRNPGIKMVQQSHF

-23 APNFKEQPRV
+23 ASNFKEQPRV
-33 LVELGCG
+33 IVELGCG

-45 QQIYLWIRDH
+45 QQIYLWIRDY

-68 LVGIEQCPDLIQTAT
+68 LVGIEQCPDLIRTAT

-94 SMPLNCPEQ
+94 SVLLNRPEQ

-109 GRITAKKQD
+109 GRITANKQD
-118 ILFVQSVCHLND
+118 ILFVQSVYHLND

-139 DITEYNRQMLS
+139 DVTEYNRQMLS

-183 FNNLPNE
+183 FKNLPNE

-204 ILAANVGLFPAS
+204 MLAANVGLFSAS
-216 QLTPTDTSVV
+216 QLTYPIDTSVV
-226 HFQKVDYRIRHTRSS
+226 HFKKADYRIRHTRLS

-264 LVDRLNNYP
+264 LIDRLNNYP
-273 EGQLVLELPDYDNNY
+273 EGQLVLELPESDRNY

-301 ADQIQTITA
+301 ADRIQTITA
-310 NRVSELHSQNG
+310 NRVSELHSQDG

-330 ILPKVQERRLGDHL
+330 IFPEVQERRLGDQL
-344 LEFMLQRCSAIDGIE
+344 LEFMLQLCSAIDGIE
-359 SIVAVTLC
+359 SVVAVTLC

-394 LRFHELHGANIEW
+394 LRFHELHGANIEC
-407 IVENY
+407 IVKNY

-444 KWDAEPQAWDTELAT
+444 KWDAGLDAEPQAWDTELAT

-499 QISARFGLILDPA
+499 QISDRFGLILDPA

-536 QNEKAGGK
+536 PN
-544 GAGSRGEKPSP
+544 
-555 SLVDGVSTKSEREQ
+555 
-569 GSVHPQGVRF
+569 
-579 VPPVPSSPCPLPP
+579 
-592 ASYQNVASPFVAPT
+592 QNVASPFVTPT

-675 DPEGKHQGIDWGG
+675 NPEGKHQGIDWGG

-730 ITANKVAGSSTGVFV
+730 ITANKVAGTSTGVFV

-756 EQVGIPIEAHVATG
+756 ERVGIPIEAHVATG

-809 CIRSG
+809 SIRAG

-858 VRSEGAVMFL
+858 VRSEGAVIFL
-868 LKQLHQ
+868 LKQLRQ
-874 AKADGDLIYATI
+874 AEADGDLIYATI

-1398 AHIIWVGGSNSARN
+1398 AHIIWVGGSNSARHN
-1412 DFPENLLVNQASDL
+1412 FPENLLVNQASGL

-1456 VFCGEDPDPTQAG
+1456 VFCDEDPDPTQAG

-1481 PQWKFRLLDMPSPA
+1481 PQWKFRLLDMASPA
-1495 GTSYIWPVP
+1495 DTSYKWPVP
-1504 EMFVPFDSDVR
+1504 EMFVPFDADVR
-1515 SLAWRDGKWY
+1515 SLAWRNGKWY

-1574 WIGRSPLNDTIQQK
+1574 WIGRSPLNETIQQK

-1608 QEELQRAYEQIKHEF
+1608 QEELQHAYEQIKREF

-1646 ARLRTVLSAK
+1646 ARLCTVLSAK

-1788 VSFEEVTPSII
+1788 VSVEEVAPSVIQ
-1799 HEIRHID
+1799 EIRHIN

-1816 QADGI
+1816 QVDSI
-1821 FQCKQMQPLL
+1821 FQCRQMQPLL
-1831 IRLLQTSLN
+1831 IRLLRTSLN
-1840 TLNLHSSGSVP
+1840 ALNLDSSGSVP
-1851 DFYAKWLAASRSILT
+1851 DFYAKWLAASRSLLA
-1866 QNETGA
+1866 QNEAGA
-1872 RLESPNIVWQAW
+1872 GLESQNIVWQAW

-1953 SLRSAIEARLRHDP
+1953 SLRSAIEARLKHDP

-2015 EKFIPD
+2015 EKFIPN

-2030 DVEQPLAGQKIAGG
+2030 DVEQPLAGQKIAVG
-2044 TYDFAITTNVL
+2044 TYDFAIATNVL

-2151 SDGLVRQNRPSVGN
+2151 SDGLVRQNCTSVVN

-2171 SGSGISSIDAINESD
+2171 TGSDLSSISAIDESD
-2186 DTSLR
+2186 NTSLR
-2191 QKATRFFQQLVAKIL
+2191 QKATQFFQQLVAKIL
-2206 RMDPEQIEAD
+2206 RMNPEQIEAD

-2225 SILIVQIAGA
+2225 SILVVQIAGA

-2257 VNYFTEYRRSD
+2257 VNYFVEYRRSD

-2277 ESAATLDQNA
+2277 ESATTLDQNA
-2287 ASESPDA
+2287 ASELPDA
-2294 EPAAVI
+2294 EPAAAI
-2300 FATNTSR
+2300 ATNTSQI
-2307 LAARSRS
+2307 AARSRS

-2321 IIGMSGRYPMANDL
+2321 IIGMSGRYPMAKDL

-2428 MLESKYQQ
+2428 MLESQYQQ

-2454 ELWRQGKI
+2454 ELWKQGKI

-2535 KMLSKDGRCKSFGNY
+2535 KMLSKDGRCKSFGNHS
-2550 GNGFVPG
+2550 NGFVPG

-2645 AFQLHTQDTSFCAIG
+2645 AFQRHTQDTSFCAIG

-2715 LQHWPQPIVEVDGKT
+2715 LQHWPQPLVEVDGKT

-2767 DTPVLMLLS
+2767 DAPVLMLLS
-2776 ARNNGCLAAY
+2776 ARNNGRLAAY
-2786 ANKLHQFLEAGAVN
+2786 ADKLHQFLEAGAVN

-2811 REALQSRIAMLV
+2811 REALQSRIAIIV
-2823 YSQSDAIAKLDA
+2823 YSQSDAIAKLDT

-2869 QITAWTEEGC
+2869 QITAWTEDGC

-2921 WLELEGNNS
+2921 WLELEDNQS
-2930 SQITPTVNTQATS
+2930 SQITPPVNTQAAS
-2943 GEQSSKAIELNDQ
+2943 GEQSSKAIDLNDQ
-2956 QQTIDSPK
+2956 QQTVDSPK

-2972 DTDKVQC
+2972 DTDKVQR
-2979 DKVNRRNRQP
+2979 DGVNRRNRQP
-2989 IRLSDPADLT
+2989 IRLSNPADLT
-2999 PQTKVTSSFLS
+2999 PQTKVTPSFLS
-3010 LSPQGEGIVEIRIA
+3010 LSPKLQGIVEIRIA

-3039 RDKMRSLALRD
+3039 RDKMRSLALSD
-3050 EVRVLLLVDDGGLFS
+3050 EVRVLLLVDDRGLFS
-3065 GSITHNDVPVMRAL
+3065 GSTTHDDVPVMRAL

-3088 PLIVLLKSDIRG
+3088 PLIALLKSDIRG

-3108 CDFLIFRESGQFCHR
+3108 CDFLIFRETGQFCHR

-3166 AADDRLDDLACDFA
+3166 AADDRLDDLAWDFA
-3180 TQISHSP
+3180 VQISQSP

-3195 KQLSRSVQSLVRHA
+3195 KQLSRSVQNLVRHT
-3209 YFPSPANSNI
+3209 YLPSPANSNI
-3219 ELSDVSAVPF
+3219 GLSGVSAVPF

-3260 VHTFG
+3260 VHAFG

-3453 QNELVQRKNQATAG
+3453 QNELIQRKNQATAG
-3467 LKDLLDAVH
+3467 LRDLLDKVH

-3491 QVLKNIHERFD
+3491 QVLKNIQERFD
-3502 RGIELGIGDRGLG
+3502 QGIELGIGD
-3515 TGDWEDKSGDSDQNQ
+3515 WEEQSVDSPNQ

-3540 AAELFLETEEIDEDA
+3540 AAELFLEPDEIDEDA

-3565 SAVMWIKRINVK
+3565 SAVMWIKRINAK

-3603 SNVLNGLKNRQG
+3603 SNVLNG
-3615 SREQGAG
+3615 
-3622 EKVQMGIRPH
+3622 
-3632 LNENHLTEVGDSDPC
+3632 
-3647 SAPLHR
+3647 
-3653 SWLGSFP
+3653 F
-3660 PAPCPLPRA
+3660 
-3669 SSLKEQTA
+3669 KEQT
-3677 TPEATIVGDR
+3677 TTLEATIVGDR

-3693 APMPLNREL
+3693 ARMPLNREL
-3702 PSSPSILNILTE
+3702 PSSPSILNILIE

-3742 AVTWIRKI
+3742 AVTWMRKI

-3779 VARMQSNNAVAL
+3779 VARMQSHNAAAAL
-3791 SPQTAS
+3791 PPPTEA
-3797 AHQKSAELKV
+3797 AHQKSAEL
-3807 LSAELEMRKN
+3807 ETRKN
-3817 ISLLQSPSFKD
+3817 TSLLQSPSFKD
-3828 EVRLD
+3828 GVRLD
-3833 TQHGLNAPILLSTTE
+3833 TQHGLNAPTLLSTTE
-3848 IPEESLPT
+3848 IPKQSLPT
-3856 PVDRNYY
+3856 PADRNSY
-3863 SSDAIAIIGMAG
+3863 SSDAIAVVGMAG
-3875 RFPQAK
+3875 RFPKAK

-3888 NIANGKNC
+3888 NIANGRNC

-3929 EDIDQFDPL
+3929 EDVDRFDPL

-3966 DAGYNPT
+3966 DAGYNPK

-4101 GVMLLKRLAD
+4101 GVVLLKRLAD

-4150 QVYERFQIQ
+4150 EVYERFQIQ

-4248 SPFYINTK
+4248 SPFYINTECK
-4256 CTDWIVD
+4256 EWIVD

-4339 PTALRYRLCDLAYT
+4339 PTALGYRLCDLAYT

-4369 DTLTEVRQKLRRF
+4369 DTLTEVGQKLRRF

-4388 TQMKSFDSIYCGL
+4388 TQMKSFDGIYCGL
-4401 VGSDSSDFIKF
+4401 VGSDSSGFIKF
-4412 AADSDI
+4412 AADGDI
-4418 VTTTNSWLSQRKYS
+4418 VTMTNSWLSQRKYS

-4451 TGVTAPKRIR
+4451 IGVTAPKRIR

-4493 RLDSASQLGDFQEIN
+4493 LIDSASQ
-4508 YPSCGVGIL
+4508 
-4517 PALNMGRVR
+4517 
-4526 TPIPQENL
+4526 
-4534 GCFFTCQSLEWTPE
+4534 LEWTPE
-4548 ALPEDIPWSD
+4548 ALPKNIPWSD

-4563 QDQKILIVYA
+4563 QDQKIVIVYA
-4573 SDRDKEGICSLLRKI
+4573 SDQDKEGICSLLRQI

-4603 SFDALTTIPIGQPLN
+4603 SFDALATISIGQPLN

-4625 KDDTARNYFEILGE
+4625 KDDTTRNYFEILGE
-4639 WLKSQQGLFDTYYLT
+4639 WLKSQQELFDTYYLT
-4654 ANTEGFADIENDPA
+4654 TNTEGFGDIENDPV

-4681 IISVQQGTSCAEK
+4681 IISVQQDTSCAEK
-4694 YQVLLREWLSR
+4694 YQLLLREWLSR
-4705 NPLDERSRLEWVR
+4705 KPLDEQPRLEWVR

-4727 HRAKYQPVES
+4727 RRAKYQPVES

-4774 ETSDLGQ
+4774 ETADLGQ
-4781 RLFSQQRAVIL
+4781 CLFNQQRAVIV

-4825 LSQLERIRIV
+4825 LSQLQRIRIV

-4868 LDILYVTKGLQHFRS
+4868 LDILYVTKGLQHFCS

-4933 TANLE
+4933 TSNLE

-4949 FVPYLEAEL
+4949 FVPYLEVEL
-4958 EKGTGDWGLGTG
+4958 
-4970 DWENLEGDSDLNQV
+4970 
-4984 LFAQGL
+4984 A
-4990 VEKKTLPSPHSP
+4990 
-5002 LFPEATPPSPAK
+5002 
-5014 SPGAPFLPD
+5014 
-5023 FGASCRG
+5023 
-5030 GMAGHVEEPRA
+5030 EPRA
-5041 DFSIRSDGVYVI
+5041 DLSIRSDGVYVI

-5124 LTESHQ
+5124 LTEPQQ
-5130 LADFFAEIRDR
+5130 LANFFAEIRDR

-5160 PAFVTKDLAGIAAVL
+5160 PAFVTKDLAGIAAVI
-5175 EPKVAGLEALA
+5175 EPKIAGLEALA
-5186 AVFANDILDFFV
+5186 TIFANDALDFFV

-5274 FTHSNEVGKDLFE
+5274 FTHSNEVGKVLFE
-5287 LALQQRGAAWVLNT
+5287 LALQQQEAAWILNT

-5318 RDRSASNSQ
+5318 RDRSASNPQ
-5327 TEVSSIQHQIEQW
+5327 TEVSSIQYQIEQW

-5353 CVTNIISLSEIKRLE
+5353 CVTNIISLSEIKRLD
-5368 PQLIHRIY
+5368 PQLIQRIY

-5383 AAKAFDKE
+5383 AAKAFDKD

-5406 QPDALAIDVIREV
+5406 QPDAPAIDVIREV
-5419 ATQVLKLKEIDDNR
+5419 ATQVLKLKGIDDNR

-5447 LAIRLEKRLQQEV
+5447 LAIRLEKRLQKEV

-5488 GELIAKAIEKAVR
+5488 GEAIAKAIEKAVR

-5506 GSIDYNQTFQNYGL
+5506 SGIDYNQTFQNYGL

-5531 LEKHLE
+5531 LEKQLE
-5537 QEILP
+5537 QEIMP

-5559 TQR
+5559 TQI

>member
-1 MVQQSHF
+1 MTRSPGRKMVEQSQF

-23 APNFKEQPRV
+23 APNFKDQPKV
-33 LVELGCG
+33 IVEMGCG

-45 QQIYLWIRDH
+45 QQIYLWIREYR
-55 SLRGNVLDEHDLT
+55 LCGNVLDEHDLT
-68 LVGIEQCPDLIQTAT
+68 LVGIEQCPDLIRTAT
-83 RNLGDIPADVI
+83 RNLADIPAYVI
-94 SMPLNCPEQ
+94 SMPLNCPGQ
-103 ILRELD
+103 IDELD

-118 ILFVQSVCHLND
+118 ILFVQSCHLND
-130 EESDLSDIR
+130 EEFDLTDIR
-139 DITEYNRQMLS
+139 HVTEYNKQMLAG
-150 EWSNVVGRHGLLICQ
+150 WSNVIGRHGLLICQ
-165 SHPVL
+165 SQPVL
-170 LQLTKDINYLSHD
+170 AQLTKDINLSYG

-190 AVPKTSD
+190 AVSKTSD
-197 IGAESFL
+197 VRAEPFL
-204 ILAANVGLFPAS
+204 MLAANVGLFPAS
-216 QLTPTDTSVV
+216 QLTDPTDISVV
-226 HFQKVDYRIRHTRSS
+226 HFQKADYRIRQTRLS

-247 QLEKEC
+247 QLEQEC
-253 WSIELQATSTN
+253 WPIELQATSSN

-273 EGQLVLELPDYDNNY
+273 EGQLVLELPESENNY

-301 ADQIQTITA
+301 TDRIQTITA
-310 NRVSELHSQNG
+310 DRVSELHSQE
-321 SIVQLLAVN
+321 SSVVQLLAVN
-330 ILPKVQERRLGDHL
+330 ILPEVQERRLGDQL
-344 LEFMLQRCSAIDGIE
+344 LEFMLQQCSQIDGIE
-359 SIVAVTLC
+359 SVVAVTLC

-381 RQRNVRGKLIDPI
+381 QQRVRGRLIDPI
-394 LRFHELHGANIEW
+394 LRFHELHGANIER

-432 RRRDDRRINDAA
+432 RRRDDWRINDAA
-444 KWDAEPQAWDTELAT
+444 EWGAGLDAEPRVWDTELAT
-459 AFLEATVQ
+459 AFLEAAVQ
-467 SCLGD
+467 SCLD
-472 EKRSGYKF
+472 DDKQSGYKF
-480 DRPLME
+480 DRPFME

-499 QISARFGLILDPA
+499 QISDRFGLNLEPS
-512 FFFSYTTPEKV
+512 FFFRYTTPEKV
-523 LMFLIEKQKLSVT
+523 LMFLIEKQTLSVT
-536 QNEKAGGK
+536 QN
-544 GAGSRGEKPSP
+544 
-555 SLVDGVSTKSEREQ
+555 
-569 GSVHPQGVRF
+569 
-579 VPPVPSSPCPLPP
+579 
-592 ASYQNVASPFVAPT
+592 QNVASPLAAPT
-606 DTLLTTTPKSAIS
+606 HTLLTTTPKSR
-619 WRTEATDSD
+619 RTEETPSS
-628 DAVAIVGLACRLPGG
+628 DAVAIVGLACQLPGG
-643 INNPESLWDL
+643 INNPESLWNL
-653 LKNGGSVIEK
+653 LKNGGSVIDK
-663 LPEGRWQWPRDI
+663 LPKGRWQWPKDI
-675 DPEGKHQGIDWGG
+675 DLEGKHQGIDWGG

-693 DLFDAG
+693 DMFDAG
-699 FFRISAIEAQSMDPQ
+699 FFRISAIEAQSIDPQ

-730 ITANKVAGSSTGVFV
+730 ITANKVAGTSTGVFV

-756 EQVGIPIEAHVATG
+756 ERVGIPIEAHVATG

-809 CIRSG
+809 SIRSG

-847 CKTFDDRADGY
+847 CKTFDDRANGY

-868 LKQLHQ
+868 LKQLSQ
-874 AKADGDLIYATI
+874 AEADGDLIYAVI

-921 APNTISFIEAH
+921 SPNTISFIEAH

-958 QVPISCGLGSL
+958 QVAISCGLGSL

-995 ELPANQHFGHLNRHI
+995 ELPATQHFKHLNRHI
-1010 NLADSPFYIVD
+1010 ELSGGSFYIVAQ
-1021 RHQKWDRPNESI
+1021 HQKWERPNESI

-1050 VVVEEYDVGCSVELG
+1050 VVVEEYDVGCSVE
-1065 TGDWGLGIGDWEDKS
+1065 
-1080 VDSDPSQI
+1080 
-1088 LFAQR
+1088 
-1093 SHEKKF
+1093 
-1099 LAESPVKST
+1099 
-1108 QSPSGQDSPT
+1108 
-1118 SLAEVGESWA
+1118 
-1128 LPAEKV
+1128 KV
-1134 DDRTSEPFLFVLSAQ
+1134 DNRTSEPFLFLLSAQ
-1149 NTAQLRDYVKQFEQ
+1149 NISQLSDYVKQFEQ
-1163 WLSSLSD
+1163 WLSSLSG

-1192 LAVVAASRVD
+1192 LAVVATSRVD
-1202 LVNKLRQFPDI
+1202 LVKKLRQFPDI
-1213 GESGFQGNI
+1213 GESGFQSNI

-1235 TLGEQVIQAAIA
+1235 VLGDQVIQAAIA

-1269 NGNQLLTASSKHWRF
+1269 DGNQLPKASCKHWRF
-1284 SMPTYPFAKNRFWL
+1284 SVPTYPFAKNQFWL
-1298 PGTTSLQESALPDA
+1298 PDTTSLQESALPDA

-1317 PEQSASEAELFTLK
+1317 LEEPASEAALFTLK
-1331 LVWQPVDISSCE
+1331 LVWQPVDISNSG
-1343 KSGSKMPDGK
+1343 KSDSKMPDGK
-1353 TVIIGGT
+1353 TVIIGST
-1360 PEQKEVLQTY
+1360 PEQKQVLQRY
-1370 FTQCE
+1370 FAQCE
-1375 FMAIATDADIHDL
+1375 FMAIATDANVPDL
-1388 VEQLKLLGRI
+1388 VEQLKSVGRI
-1398 AHIIWVGGSNSARN
+1398 GHIIWIGASNLARH
-1412 DFPENLLVNQASDL
+1412 DFPENLLLNQAGGL
-1426 VQVYRL
+1426 LPIYRL
-1432 LKAAAVIYGNEG
+1432 LKATAVLYGNEG
-1444 LQWTAIALQSQA
+1444 LQWTVITLESQA
-1456 VFCGEDPDPTQAG
+1456 VFCDEDPDPTQAA

-1481 PQWKFRLLDMPSPA
+1481 PQWKFRLLDMASPA
-1495 GTSYIWPVP
+1495 ATPGTSIIWPVR
-1504 EMFVPFDSDVR
+1504 EMFVPFDSEVR

-1525 RPILAKLFLSEPGR
+1525 RPILAKLSLEELDR
-1539 SAYRAGGVYVVIGG
+1539 SVYRAGGVYVVIGG

-1574 WIGRSPLNDTIQQK
+1574 WIGRSPLNETIQKK
-1588 LEAIANLGPMP
+1588 LEAIASLGPMP

-1608 QEELQRAYEQIKHEF
+1608 QQELQHASEQIKREF
-1623 GSVQGVVHAAVG
+1623 GQVQGVVHAAVG

-1646 ARLRTVLSAK
+1646 ARFRAVLSAK

-1706 LASRWNCPVKVIH
+1706 LANRWNCPVKMIH

-1731 SQASKTRL
+1731 SEASKTRL

-1761 NNRLNQLALIKSAS
+1761 NNRLNQLALIKSVSA
-1775 VEAIDWYDGGEFV
+1775 EAIDWYDGSEFV
-1788 VSFEEVTPSII
+1788 VSLKEVAPSVM
-1799 HEIRHID
+1799 HEIRRID
-1806 VAPNQ
+1806 VTPNR
-1811 SIGQL
+1811 SLKQL

-1831 IRLLQTSLN
+1831 VRLLRTSLN
-1840 TLNLHSSGSVP
+1840 ALNLDSFGSVP
-1851 DFYAKWLAASRSILT
+1851 DFYAKWLAASKSILSE
-1866 QNETGA
+1866 NEAGA
-1872 RLESPNIVWQAW
+1872 GLESPNIVWQAW
-1884 KEARDNWPEADSK
+1884 NEAKDNWPETDSK

-1902 LVETCVRALPEIL
+1902 LIETCVRALPEIL
-1915 SGQKRGTDSLFPN
+1915 SGQKRATDSLFPN

-1967 RTKLRILEIGAGT
+1967 HTKLRILEIGAGT
-1980 GATTKAVLSKLAGLE
+1980 GATTKAVLAKLAGLE
-1995 DSISEYRYT
+1995 DRIGEYRYT

-2015 EKFIPD
+2015 EKLMPEYPFIQ
-2021 HPFVEIGIF
+2021 IGIF
-2030 DVEQPLAGQKIAGG
+2030 DVEQPLAGQKIAVGS
-2044 TYDFAITTNVL
+2044 YDFAIATNVL

-2072 RTNGLILLNEL
+2072 GTNGLILLNEL

-2130 QSPWFPAAIARS
+2130 QSPWFPGAIARS
-2142 LGQQAIVAE
+2142 LGQQAIVAQ
-2151 SDGLVRQNRPSVGN
+2151 SDGLVRQNCPSVVKDKD

-2171 SGSGISSIDAINESD
+2171 SGSRVSSINTTDEYNDASF
-2186 DTSLR
+2186 R
-2191 QKATRFFQQLVAKIL
+2191 QKATLFFQQLVAKIL
-2206 RMDPEQIEAD
+2206 RMNPAQIEAD

-2225 SILIVQIAGA
+2225 SILVVQITGA
-2235 LQEKFGGIHST
+2235 IQEKFGGIHST

-2257 VNYFTEYRRSD
+2257 VNYFLEYRRSD

-2277 ESAATLDQNA
+2277 ESAATLDPNA
-2287 ASESPDA
+2287 ASESEDA

-2300 FATNTSR
+2300 ATNTSQ

-2321 IIGMSGRYPMANDL
+2321 IIGMSGRYPMAKDL
-2335 STFWERLKAGTDCIS
+2335 SIFWERLKAGTDCIT

-2359 EDHFHPHV
+2359 EDHFHPHI

-2436 QVGVFVGVTRT
+2436 RVGVFVGVTRT

-2493 SSSLTAVHEACQHL
+2493 SSSLTAVHEACQHI

-2535 KMLSKDGRCKSFGNY
+2535 RMLSKDGRCKSFGDRS
-2550 GNGFVPG
+2550 NGFVPG

-2565 KPLSVAI
+2565 KPLSRAI

-2612 EKSGVDAREVSYIE
+2612 EKSGVDAREVSYVE

-2634 GDPIEVAGLTK
+2634 GDPIEVGGLTK
-2645 AFQLHTQDTSFCAIG
+2645 AFQRHTQDTSFCALG

-2679 KAILQLRHK
+2679 KAILQLKHK

-2694 HADELNPN
+2694 HADELNPK
-2702 IDFPQTPF
+2702 IDFAQTPF
-2710 YVQRH
+2710 FVQRH
-2715 LQHWPQPIVEVDGKT
+2715 LQHWQQPLVEADGKT

-2747 NAHVVVEEY
+2747 NAHVVIEEY
-2756 DEEPTSESEIG
+2756 NEKPTSESEIG
-2767 DTPVLMLLS
+2767 DAPVLMLLS
-2776 ARNNGCLAAY
+2776 ARNNGRLVAY
-2786 ANKLHQFLEAGAVN
+2786 ANKLHQFLSSGAVN

-2811 REALQSRIAMLV
+2811 REALQSRIATIV
-2823 YSQSDAIAKLDA
+2823 SSQSDAIAKLDA

-2843 DDCYVG
+2843 NDFYVG
-2849 LAGKDKATVLKWNS
+2849 QAGKDKAILNWNS
-2863 DPDLLK
+2863 DPNLLK
-2869 QITAWTEEGC
+2869 QVTAWTEEGC
-2879 YARLAELWVKGVNID
+2879 YDRLAELWVKGVNID
-2894 WSRLRRTST
+2894 WSRLRHTST
-2903 ISPRRISLP
+2903 ICPRRISLP
-2912 TYSFERKRY
+2912 TYPFDTKRY
-2921 WLELEGNNS
+2921 WLQLEGNES
-2930 SQITPTVNTQATS
+2930 SQITPTVNTQAAS
-2943 GEQSSKAIELNDQ
+2943 SEQSSKAIYLNDQ
-2956 QQTIDSPK
+2956 PQTVVSPK
-2964 SRKLITLV
+2964 TRKLITLV
-2972 DTDKVQC
+2972 DTDKIQR
-2979 DKVNRRNRQP
+2979 DGVNRSNRQP
-2989 IRLSDPADLT
+2989 IRLSNPAELT
-2999 PQTKVTSSFLS
+2999 PQTKVTSSFLN
-3010 LSPQGEGIVEIRIA
+3010 LSQQAQGIVEIRIA
-3024 AADRPLDASRLSTEL
+3024 AAARPLDASKLSTEL
-3039 RDKMRSLALRD
+3039 RDKMRSLAVND
-3050 EVRVLLLVDDGGLFS
+3050 EVRVLLLVDDNGLFS
-3065 GSITHNDVPVMRAL
+3065 SSITHDDLPVMRAL

-3088 PLIVLLKSDIRG
+3088 PLIALLKNDIRG

-3108 CDFLIFRESGQFCHR
+3108 CDFLIFRESGQFCHQ

-3128 DRSIIEERFGKSFA
+3128 SILEERFGKSFA

-3147 LPHLC
+3147 VPHLC
-3152 SGQALVEMG
+3152 SGQALAEMG

-3166 AADDRLDDLACDFA
+3166 AADDRQGDLARDLA
-3180 TQISHSP
+3180 DRISQSP

-3209 YFPSPANSNI
+3209 YFPSSANSNI
-3219 ELSDVSAVPF
+3219 ELSSVSVVPF
-3229 FTHQDLK
+3229 FTHQELK

-3293 FEHIESVPTYKVVV
+3293 FEHIASVSTYKVVV
-3307 LIGYNQYFAC
+3307 IIGYNQYFAC
-3317 GGTKSGLQDIYNGR
+3317 GGTKSGLQEIYNGR

-3344 RCHLPAIAAMQGHAI
+3344 RCHLPTIAAMQGHAI

-3364 LGMFCDVNI
+3364 LGMFCDVPI

-3412 FGGREYKGA
+3412 FAGREYQGA
-3421 ELKER
+3421 ELKLR
-3426 GISMPV
+3426 GIEMPV

-3447 HLAKFS
+3447 HLTKFS
-3453 QNELVQRKNQATAG
+3453 KDELVQRKVQATVG
-3467 LKDLLDAVH
+3467 LRDLLDTVH

-3502 RGIELGIGDRGLG
+3502 RGIELGIGD
-3515 TGDWEDKSGDSDQNQ
+3515 WEDKSVDSDANQ

-3540 AAELFLETEEIDEDA
+3540 AAELFLEITEIDEDT
-3555 KFVDLGLDSI
+3555 KFVDMGLDSI
-3565 SAVMWIKRINVK
+3565 SAVMWIKSINTK
-3577 FDLSLPAT
+3577 FGLSLPAT

-3603 SNVLNGLKNRQG
+3603 GNILNGLN
-3615 SREQGAG
+3615 
-3622 EKVQMGIRPH
+3622 
-3632 LNENHLTEVGDSDPC
+3632 
-3647 SAPLHR
+3647 
-3653 SWLGSFP
+3653 
-3660 PAPCPLPRA
+3660 
-3669 SSLKEQTA
+3669 EQTA
-3677 TPEATIVGDR
+3677 TPEPMITNSQ
-3687 VENCPP
+3687 VENSPP
-3693 APMPLNREL
+3693 APVLENREL
-3702 PSSPSILNILTE
+3702 SPSILHILSE

-3750 NQLFGSSL
+3750 NQLFGCSL

-3770 DFARNIEQT
+3770 DFTRNIEQT
-3779 VARMQSNNAVAL
+3779 VAKKSHNGAVAVP
-3791 SPQTAS
+3791 PQIP
-3797 AHQKSAELKV
+3797 K
-3807 LSAELEMRKN
+3807 
-3817 ISLLQSPSFKD
+3817 QSP
-3828 EVRLD
+3828 
-3833 TQHGLNAPILLSTTE
+3833 
-3848 IPEESLPT
+3848 PT
-3856 PVDRNYY
+3856 PAHSRFTPSKNSD
-3863 SSDAIAIIGMAG
+3863 SSDAIAVIGMAG
-3875 RFPQAK
+3875 QFPQAK

-3896 VSEIASDRWN
+3896 VSEIASDRWK

-3929 EDIDQFDPL
+3929 EDIDRFDPL
-3938 FFHISPREAEFMDP
+3938 FFHISPSEAEFMDP
-3952 QQRLFLQTSWQCIE
+3952 QQRLFLEASWHCIE
-3966 DAGYNPT
+3966 DAGYNPV

-4049 LGHSDAALA
+4049 LGNSDAALA

-4082 GRCFTFDRRANGF
+4082 GRCFTFDQRANGF

-4101 GVMLLKRLAD
+4101 GVVLLKRLAD
-4111 AEKDGDDI
+4111 AEKDGDNI

-4150 QVYERFQIQ
+4150 DVYERFGIQ

-4185 ETFREFTNKE
+4185 ETFRQFTNKE

-4237 ESLNEHINLDS
+4237 ESLNEHINLDR

-4275 FSGTNAHMVIEE
+4275 FSGTNGHMVIEE
-4287 YVNRSDRHPA
+4287 YVNRGEQHRY
-4297 ITDVAP
+4297 ITNVAP
-4303 AQPYPILLSA
+4303 AQPSVIVLSA
-4313 KNEQRLWEYAEQLL
+4313 KNEHRLLEYAEQLL
-4327 KHLESQTQPGEQ
+4327 KHLESKPQPGEQ
-4339 PTALRYRLCDLAYT
+4339 PAALRYQLCDLAYT

-4358 EPMDARLGFVA
+4358 EPMDARLAFVA

-4382 LDRSLS
+4382 VDRSAS
-4388 TQMKSFDSIYCGL
+4388 TPLRSLDGIYCGL
-4401 VGSDSSDFIKF
+4401 VGSDSSDPVKF
-4412 AADSDI
+4412 AVDGDI
-4418 VTTTNSWLSQRKYS
+4418 VTRTNSWLSQRKYS
-4432 KVMELWVRGV
+4432 KVIELWVRGV
-4442 AIDWTQIYT
+4442 SVDWTQIYR
-4451 TGVTAPKRIR
+4451 TGIIAPKRIR

-4481 ADLSVKKSEFAD
+4481 ADLSPKKSEFTD
-4493 RLDSASQLGDFQEIN
+4493 RLDSANQLG
-4508 YPSCGVGIL
+4508 
-4517 PALNMGRVR
+4517 
-4526 TPIPQENL
+4526 
-4534 GCFFTCQSLEWTPE
+4534 WTPE
-4548 ALPEDIPWSD
+4548 ALPENIPWSD

-4563 QDQKILIVYA
+4563 QDKKIVIVYA
-4573 SDRDKEGICSLLRKI
+4573 NDRDKEGICSLLRQI

-4603 SFDALTTIPIGQPLN
+4603 SFDTLATISIGQPLN
-4618 VVLAVES
+4618 FVLAI
-4625 KDDTARNYFEILGE
+4625 DDDAAGNYFEILGE
-4639 WLKSQQGLFDTYYLT
+4639 WLKSQQGCFDTYYLT
-4654 ANTEGFADIENDPA
+4654 ANTEGFAEIENDTA
-4668 TGAIATSLSNNCR
+4668 TDAIATSLFKNHQNCR
-4681 IISVQQGTSCAEK
+4681 IIGVQPSISGAEK
-4694 YQVLLREWLSR
+4694 YQLLLREWLSR
-4705 NPLDERSRLEWVR
+4705 NPLDEQPRLEWVR

-4727 HRAKYQPVES
+4727 RRPKYQPVES

-4753 GAVRPTE
+4753 RAVQPTE

-4769 ILVNE
+4769 ILVNQ
-4774 ETSDLGQ
+4774 ETADLGQ
-4781 RLFSQQRAVIL
+4781 RLFRKRQAMIVG
-4792 YCANNDSDRN
+4792 CANDDNHRN
-4802 RQISAQILDF
+4802 PQISGHILDF
-4812 RDSSCGLESAKTI
+4812 RDSASGLESAKTI

-4835 VDLSALYQSSKDCD
+4835 IDLSALYQNPKNCD
-4849 RDALGKIAFYQQ
+4849 RDALGKIAFYQR

-4883 DTISLAGAKL
+4883 DKISLAGAKL
-4893 AGLIKVLSAEHA
+4893 AGLIQVLSAEHA

-4912 DIDTAMLRN
+4912 DIDAAMLRN
-4921 PGLLE
+4921 AELLE

-4933 TANLE
+4933 AANLE

-4949 FVPYLEAEL
+4949 FVPYLEAE
-4958 EKGTGDWGLGTG
+4958 
-4970 DWENLEGDSDLNQV
+4970 
-4984 LFAQGL
+4984 FA
-4990 VEKKTLPSPHSP
+4990 
-5002 LFPEATPPSPAK
+5002 
-5014 SPGAPFLPD
+5014 
-5023 FGASCRG
+5023 
-5030 GMAGHVEEPRA
+5030 EPRA
-5041 DFSIRSDGVYVI
+5041 DFSIHSDGVYVI

-5065 DYLVAKGAR
+5065 DYLVAKGVR
-5074 KLVLMGLNPLPP
+5074 KLVLMGLKALPP
-5086 KTKWGDEGE
+5086 KIKWEDEGE
-5095 QYSEHLKVKLG
+5095 QYSEHLKVKLS

-5113 QVEHLSIYTGS
+5113 QVEHLSVYTGS
-5124 LTESHQ
+5124 LTESQQ

-5141 VGSIG
+5141 VGSIR

-5175 EPKVAGLEALA
+5175 EPKLAGLEALA
-5186 AVFANDILDFFV
+5186 SVFTNDTLDFFV

-5219 ANAYVDWFMAYQN
+5219 ANTYVDWFMAYQN

-5237 RGYKSITWVD
+5237 WGYKSITWVD

-5265 QNNLDKIGL
+5265 QNNFDKIGL
-5274 FTHSNEVGKDLFE
+5274 FTHSNKVGKVLFE
-5287 LALQQRGAAWVLNT
+5287 LALQHKQAAWVLNS
-5301 ELDPTKFGEAAP
+5301 ELDPTKFAEAAP
-5313 TLLFA
+5313 TLLYA
-5318 RDRSASNSQ
+5318 RDRSANEAQ
-5327 TEVSSIQHQIEQW
+5327 TEVSSIQQQIEQW

-5353 CVTNIISLSEIKRLE
+5353 CVSNVISLSEIKRLD

-5376 RLLFPQT
+5376 SLLFPQT
-5383 AAKAFDKE
+5383 TTKAFDNH
-5391 SHEAIAFNANDSQPN
+5391 SHEAAFNAAKDSKPN
-5406 QPDALAIDVIREV
+5406 QPDAAAIDVIREV
-5419 ATQVLKLKEIDDNR
+5419 ATQVLKLNTIDDNR

-5447 LAIRLEKRLQQEV
+5447 LAIRLEKRLQKEV
-5460 PPQWLLD
+5460 LPQWLLD

-5479 RQPVPLAID
+5479 PPLAGD
-5488 GELIAKAIEKAVR
+5488 GEFIAKAIQKTVM
-5501 EVLKI
+5501 EVLKL
-5506 GSIDYNQTFQNYGL
+5506 GSIDYNHSFQNYGL

-5531 LEKHLE
+5531 LEKQLE
-5537 QEILP
+5537 REILP

-5548 PTITLLARHLI
+5548 PTITLLTRHLSI
-5559 TQR
+5559 